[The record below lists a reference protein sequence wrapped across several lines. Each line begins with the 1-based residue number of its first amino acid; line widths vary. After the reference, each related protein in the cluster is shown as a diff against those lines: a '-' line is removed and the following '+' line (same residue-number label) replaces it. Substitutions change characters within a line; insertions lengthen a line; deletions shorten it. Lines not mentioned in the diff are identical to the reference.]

1 MKGIAMARLSLCLN
15 QVAKIRNMKKGRNP
29 DPLSI
34 AFAAEMAGIDGI
46 IVQLREDRSDI
57 TDRDVGLLKEV
68 VQTHL
73 NLAIPMNDD
82 MIKKALS
89 WLPDMVTLLPS
100 SAAKE
105 PDRSLDAA
113 NTLSYLEEAV
123 TTLRAN
129 GIVVTMLVDPEP
141 QQIRAAARVQADYI
155 QINTSS
161 LAGVEDLG
169 SMTDIVEQI
178 RSVAIA
184 ANKIGLGVSAGRSL
198 SMQSL
203 RELADIKYIE
213 EFNVGWAICSRAML
227 VGIEKAV
234 IDFKKVLSS

>member
-1 MKGIAMARLSLCLN
+1 
-15 QVAKIRNMKKGRNP
+15 MKKGRTP
-29 DPLSI
+29 DPVSI
-34 AFAAEMAGIDGI
+34 AFAAEMAGIDGLL
-46 IVQLREDRSDI
+46 VHLREDRSDI

-100 SAAKE
+100 SAGE
-105 PDRSLDAA
+105 PAEASLDVA
-113 NTLSYLEEAV
+113 NTMSYLEEAV

-129 GIVVTMLVDPEP
+129 NIVVTMLVDPEP

-155 QINTSS
+155 QINTSVLS
-161 LAGVEDLG
+161 KVDDLG
-169 SMTDIVEQI
+169 TMTDVVEQI
-178 RSVAIA
+178 RSAAIA

-198 SMQSL
+198 SGQSL

-213 EFNVGWAICSRAML
+213 EFNVGWAICSRSIL
-227 VGIEKAV
+227 VGVEKAV
-234 IDFKKVLSS
+234 TDMKKVLES